1 VIRDVGRVLGI
12 SLQTVDSITKKH
24 TRSAWASPYRLKRRL
39 RPFPE
44 LEWLKTTSDP
54 KLKELI
60 QYSLVLEGLN
70 RHPSTHA
77 AGVVIAPGDISDYVP
92 LYQTPQTELMTQFDK
107 DYLEKAGLLK
117 IDMLGL

>member
-1 VIRDVGRVLGI
+1 MGLIEKSLRRFLICLRDL
-12 SLQTVDSITKKH
+12 
-24 TRSAWASPYRLKRRL
+24 
-39 RPFPE
+39 E

-77 AGVVIAPGDISDYVP
+77 AGVVIAPGI
-92 LYQTPQTELMTQFDK
+92 
-107 DYLEKAGLLK
+107 
-117 IDMLGL
+117 